1 MGLVRADLWRPAF
14 SLSRMTTALII
25 LAISVALFIVV
36 HMAPR
41 RSKKLDLKELR
52 RLDIEYGRKDEADEM
67 YKR

>member
-1 MGLVRADLWRPAF
+1 
-14 SLSRMTTALII
+14 MTTALII

>member
-1 MGLVRADLWRPAF
+1 MI
-14 SLSRMTTALII
+14 TALIVGAI
-25 LAISVALFIVV
+25 AIAVVAAIALAP
-36 HMAPR
+36 H